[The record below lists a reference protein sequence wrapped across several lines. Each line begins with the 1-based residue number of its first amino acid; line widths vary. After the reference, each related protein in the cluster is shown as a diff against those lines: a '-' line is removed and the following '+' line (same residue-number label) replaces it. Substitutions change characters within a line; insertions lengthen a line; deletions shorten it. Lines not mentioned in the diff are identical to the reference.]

1 MRRVTFGHIASLQF
15 FGTQRIGIVGVE
27 LSGLSRAIHRLLEL
41 LAQKEGF
48 FNTEQERAQ
57 HGKNGVKAERNTFE
71 KEEQTVGFRSQK
83 ADACDKDKCLNIAGP
98 GVESEL

>member
-15 FGTQRIGIVGVE
+15 FGTQRIGIVGIE
-27 LSGLSRAIHRLLEL
+27 LPGLSRALHSILEL

-57 HGKNGVKAERNTFE
+57 HGENGVKAERDTFK
-71 KEEQTVGFRSQK
+71 KEEK
-83 ADACDKDKCLNIAGP
+83 AIRLSG
-98 GVESEL
+98 